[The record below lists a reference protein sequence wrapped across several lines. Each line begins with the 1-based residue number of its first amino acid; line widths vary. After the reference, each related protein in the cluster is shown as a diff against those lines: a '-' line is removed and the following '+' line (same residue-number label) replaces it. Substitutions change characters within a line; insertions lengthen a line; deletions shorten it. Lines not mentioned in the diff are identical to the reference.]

1 MKQDIEILDIV
12 RDLFPYNYS
21 VVGDESI
28 EAENQYLKYLAFK
41 ISRYGS
47 GVEINGWKL
56 PMGWRVRKALLKAGD
71 FKYDCISESSL
82 GCAYL
87 STSYKGVV
95 RKNKLISHCS
105 YREDLEDAIVYDWT
119 RLYRQGKKD
128 WGLSLP
134 WKILKKIPDIDIEI
148 DIETEQYKS
157 QMQVYEYVVRGS
169 TNEEIII
176 SGHNCHP
183 YQANDDISGCAV
195 GISIMNKLK
204 NIKDLHYSYRLLIGP
219 ELFGPM
225 QWLKSNV
232 EGINNI
238 KGCILLKSVGNS
250 NKITMQRSYLGN
262 TDLDKAGKVAMQME
276 ENTSRIFGFREYYGN
291 DETVFDAYGI
301 EIPTITFTRYP
312 FREYH
317 TNLDTPDILTEAMLR
332 NTEDIVMNT
341 IYIMETNKKA
351 KNIKEGLFCLSNPK
365 YDLYRSAPEP
375 GISQKG
381 KSDVEKKWNLMMNCL
396 QRDLGQNMT
405 AIDIS
410 IKYDLPYK
418 QVIDYLEEWE
428 KRGLIELGRRQK

>member
-1 MKQDIEILDIV
+1 MKTDIEILNIV

-28 EAENQYLKYLAFK
+28 QASGQYLKYLDFK
-41 ISRYGS
+41 ISTYRS
-47 GVEINGWKL
+47 GDEINGWKL
-56 PMGWRVRKALLKAGD
+56 PMGWRVKKALLKAGN
-71 FKYDCISESSL
+71 FEYDCIGESIL

-95 RKNKLISHCS
+95 KKDELIKHCT
-105 YREDLEDAIVYDWT
+105 YREDLEEAIVYDWT

-134 WKILKKIPDIDIEI
+134 WNVLNRLPDSDVEI
-148 DIETEQYKS
+148 DIETEQYES
-157 QMQVYEYVVRGS
+157 EMQVYEYLIKGS
-169 TNEEIII
+169 SEEEIII

-195 GISIMNKLK
+195 GISIMNKLNSIK
-204 NIKDLHYSYRLLIGP
+204 NLHYSYRLLIGP

-225 QWLKSNV
+225 QWLKRN
-232 EGINNI
+232 IKNIDKI
-238 KGCILLKSVGNS
+238 KGCILLKSVGNE
-250 NKITMQRSYLGN
+250 NTITMQKSYLGN
-262 TDLDKAGKVAMQME
+262 TMLDKAGMMAMKE
-276 ENTSRIFGFREYYGN
+276 EEASRIFGFREYYGN

-317 TNLDTPDILTEAMLR
+317 TNLDTPDIIKEEMLK

-341 IYIMETNKKA
+341 IEMMETNKKA
-351 KNIKEGLFCLSNPK
+351 KYIKEGLFCLSNPK
-365 YDLYRSAPEP
+365 YNLYRSAPEP

-381 KSDVEKKWNLMMNCL
+381 QSDVERRWNLMMNCL
-396 QRDLGQNMT
+396 QRDLGLDMT

-418 QVIDYLEEWE
+418 QVIDYLEEWDE
-428 KRGLIELGRRQK
+428 RELIKLGRLES